1 MRLNAV
7 RDREPWQERL
17 YIPNYRIKDA
27 ARYASIS
34 PQTIANW
41 HVRDQSQILS
51 ARQDRAALSYMQLIE
66 LAVVAAFRKAGV
78 KLKDIKSAREY
89 LQKQIESEH
98 PFAVLK
104 FKTDGKSLL
113 TALKSIDP
121 KHKRSTLI
129 DVTRNGQLAWSEV
142 LNRLKEFEY
151 DKNNGIVSQWHVGG
165 LNSPVIIDPRFSFGA
180 PTVKGTPTWAIRDR
194 WLAGESLD
202 DISDDFELAK
212 KFVASALK
220 FEGIDP
226 EKPRAWVN

>member
-1 MRLNAV
+1 MRLSTV
-7 RDREPWQERL
+7 RDREPWEARL

-41 HVRDQSQILS
+41 HVHDHSQILS
-51 ARQDRAALSYMQLIE
+51 ARPDRAALSYMQLIE

-78 KLKDIKSAREY
+78 KLKDIKAAREY
-89 LQKQIESEH
+89 LQKQIETEH

-113 TALKSIDP
+113 TSLRGIDP
-121 KHKRSTLI
+121 KHKRPTLI
-129 DVTRNGQLAWSEV
+129 DVTKNGQLAWSEV

-151 DKNNGIVSQWHVGG
+151 NKKNGIVSQWHVGG
-165 LNSPVIIDPRFSFGA
+165 LTSPVVIDPRFSFGS

-194 WLAGESLD
+194 WIAGESVD
-202 DISDDFELAK
+202 DISDDFELTK
-212 KFVASALK
+212 KLIASALE
-220 FEGIDP
+220 FEGINP
-226 EKPRAWVN
+226 ETPRAWVN